1 MQGYRPC
8 GVTLK
13 LDFDVPVEVRAV
25 VVLILPPSVVYSGL
39 IVVDPIV
46 LVEGAMLLLVYTA
59 LIEGNP

>member
-13 LDFDVPVEVRAV
+13 LDVDVPVEVRAV